1 MGLVNDSNREKYIKL
16 MAKHYSHTKT
26 EEQIRKEIE
35 ENPETLE
42 GFVDYL
48 EDGGRVISIQ
58 IRGI

>member
-48 EDGGRVISIQ
+48 EDGGCVSSIW